1 MNCQLT
7 PPIQGTAGPG
17 TTLHTYSCKE
27 KHRMYRAGAWG
38 SLWGVGRL
46 SVTCF
51 VQEHY
56 LYQFCGW
63 HVEIITSA
71 DGVVAMDIAHV
82 TQLFPRHADLG
93 IALQGCEYMVI

>member
-1 MNCQLT
+1 
-7 PPIQGTAGPG
+7 
-17 TTLHTYSCKE
+17 
-27 KHRMYRAGAWG
+27 MYRAGAWG

-63 HVEIITSA
+63 HFEI
-71 DGVVAMDIAHV
+71 
-82 TQLFPRHADLG
+82 
-93 IALQGCEYMVI
+93 